1 MKLQNIHHDITFFL
15 DKIKNT
21 RIADESDANFAHHL
35 TSNIWTVHTNNT
47 NNFQILFT
55 IIQNRCRH
63 YIHICIDSLCNSLI
77 VKKCLLRYNHT
88 IYIKIAKVLL
98 RKIILCKNICKYIF
112 YIFVF
117 FFLVTIEIN
126 YLSFVWFF
134 S

>member
-35 TSNIWTVHTNNT
+35 TSNIWTVHTNN
-47 NNFQILFT
+47 FQILFT

-63 YIHICIDSLCNSLI
+63 YIHICIDSLCNSFI
-77 VKKCLLRYNHT
+77 VKKLRYNHTT

-98 RKIILCKNICKYIF
+98 REIILCKNICKYIF

-117 FFLVTIEIN
+117 FLVTIEIN

>member
-35 TSNIWTVHTNNT
+35 TSNIWTVHTNN
-47 NNFQILFT
+47 FQILFT

-63 YIHICIDSLCNSLI
+63 YIHICIDSLRNSFI
-77 VKKCLLRYNHT
+77 VKKLRYNHTT

-98 RKIILCKNICKYIF
+98 REIILCKNICKYIF

-117 FFLVTIEIN
+117 FLVTIEIN

>member
-35 TSNIWTVHTNNT
+35 TSNIWTVHTNN
-47 NNFQILFT
+47 FQILFT

-63 YIHICIDSLCNSLI
+63 YIHICIDSLYNSFI
-77 VKKCLLRYNHT
+77 VKKLRYNHTT

-98 RKIILCKNICKYIF
+98 REIILCKNICKYIF

-117 FFLVTIEIN
+117 FLVTIEIN